1 MLDKSPPYYNKIEE
15 GQKNDFSLIW
25 QVPAFV
31 LIAISEIFTSITG
44 LEYAYTKAP
53 ASMKSLSIQP
63 FKPRV

>member
-1 MLDKSPPYYNKIEE
+1 MLDKSPPYYNHVEE

-53 ASMKSLSIQP
+53 ASMKSLSAQSSN
-63 FKPRV
+63 